1 MGALAVLRFE
11 QEAGLLLL
19 LRISHNGR
27 ETYFG
32 NASYLRNKSYKTKVK
47 NIKEQWRILMRVLVI
62 SLQDP

>member
-11 QEAGLLLL
+11 KEAGLLFL
-19 LRISHNGR
+19 LRLDNGR

-47 NIKEQWRILMRVLVI
+47 NIKEQWRFLMRALVI